1 MSIRRARIQERG
13 VDLGFAAAWRLVRI
27 LPASLVL
34 ALANRLADRGSRRGG
49 AGIRQL
55 QHNLRR
61 VVGPLMP
68 EPELDALVR
77 RSARAYARYWVETF
91 RLPSMSAAGVIDR
104 VSVEGGHL
112 IHEAVAREKGVVL
125 ALPHMGNWDTAGIW
139 LIGQG
144 IPFTTVA
151 ERLKPESLYRRFV
164 AYRESLGM
172 HVLPLTGGAPPA
184 PLLAA
189 RLAEGGVVCLV
200 GDRAYG
206 DGGVEVELFGETAVL
221 PAGPA
226 MLAARTGATLLCV
239 GLWNTADGWGIDVSG
254 PIESAD
260 EAGLAARTRSMTQ
273 NLASAFQAQIA
284 AHPADWH
291 MLQPVW
297 KADRIAAKAARELR
311 AHTATPQS
319 RAHRSTAPE
328 A

>member
-1 MSIRRARIQERG
+1 MSERRARIQERG
-13 VDLGFAAAWRLVRI
+13 VDVGFAAAWRLVRI
-27 LPASLVL
+27 LPAPLVL
-34 ALANRLADRGSRRGG
+34 AVANRLADRGARRGG

-55 QHNLRR
+55 EHNLRR

-68 EPELDALVR
+68 QPELDALVR

-91 RLPSMSAAGVIDR
+91 RLPSMPTAGVIER

-112 IHEAVAREKGVVL
+112 IHEAVGRGKGVVL

-172 HVLPLTGGAPPA
+172 QVLPLT
-184 PLLAA
+184 
-189 RLAEGGVVCLV
+189 EGGVVCLV

-206 DGGVEVELFGETAVL
+206 DGGVDVELFGETAVL

-239 GLWNTADGWGIDVSG
+239 GMWNTPGGWGIKVSG
-254 PIESAD
+254 PIEPGAES
-260 EAGLAARTRSMTQ
+260 GLAAQTRSMTQ
-273 NLASAFQAQIA
+273 NLAAAFQGQIA

-311 AHTATPQS
+311 ADTAARQTS
-319 RAHRSTAPE
+319 ARRAAAPE